1 MNGATV
7 PFGAASVGG
16 AASSRRPA
24 GVTNGPRSM
33 LGRDGAPASGGASAA
48 SGSCGGL
55 PLGSGG
61 KSGKRGLTCSA
72 SLGAV
77 VFGADWARVPETTNA
92 SDAARRTETGVQLF
106 MQEG

>member
-33 LGRDGAPASGGASAA
+33 LGRDGAPASVGASAA
-48 SGSCGGL
+48 SGSCGCL

-61 KSGKRGLTCSA
+61 KSGIRGLTCSA
-72 SLGAV
+72 LLGALF
-77 VFGADWARVPETTNA
+77 FGFVLSSEP
-92 SDAARRTETGVQLF
+92 AATQVIHEFKQTE
-106 MQEG
+106 